1 MDDNT
6 YLLTYFLH
14 THKEGTSWHQKL
26 LIFPLCG
33 KYRACHITPPQQST
47 TPIAIS
53 LGNSAMSRPLR
64 NYLLAVFF
72 ASSLTS
78 TALSWSFGS
87 SGGAGHR
94 LRCRIASSTG
104 VPVRRFMAERVE
116 DGDDD
121 DVAGDENVVGTAR
134 HSGYN
139 VLGSELTCC
148 CSDVGGSGIGTGFYR
163 NGLCGECFGE

>member
-1 MDDNT
+1 
-6 YLLTYFLH
+6 
-14 THKEGTSWHQKL
+14 
-26 LIFPLCG
+26 
-33 KYRACHITPPQQST
+33 
-47 TPIAIS
+47 
-53 LGNSAMSRPLR
+53 
-64 NYLLAVFF
+64 
-72 ASSLTS
+72 
-78 TALSWSFGS
+78 
-87 SGGAGHR
+87 
-94 LRCRIASSTG
+94 
-104 VPVRRFMAERVE
+104 MAEQRVE